1 MPITVLSDVFRALRL
16 QKARRSR
23 RWLLLLCC
31 SGLISGCAHFHSR
44 PLSPGMAAAAFN
56 ARSLNDSGL
65 RTFLAANHVVAPP
78 PDGSWGLKALTLVAI
93 YYQPALA
100 EARARLLAAQA
111 AQITAGERPNPSLSV
126 TPGYDA
132 GVADA
137 TSPWIVPLRLDWT
150 IETAGKRSDRMAQ
163 ARYLAGAAR
172 WRLIGTVWQVR
183 SRVRAALLDL
193 YVTRRLGEL
202 LGREVSTRRNVVRLL
217 DEQFAAGSVSSYV
230 VEQARTALN
239 STILAQQAATG
250 QALQAR
256 VRLAEALGLPLHA
269 LRDAHFSFTPFKT
282 FPLQLTHAEIRRKA
296 LLNRADVRAALDE
309 YAASQAA
316 LQLQIALQYPD
327 IHLGPGYAWNAQLV
341 GDSEWSIGLGLS
353 LPILNRHQG
362 PIAEAKA
369 RRALAAARFQSVQ
382 ARAIAEIDGA
392 LAAYGAARERLAT
405 AASLFAS
412 LHKQTDSIHAQVG
425 AGELQPLDYA
435 NAQVAFDVGAQS
447 RLGAEV
453 QAQQALGRLELA
465 VESPLTLSPMALH
478 QAQFDMSRPTNR
490 TSP

>member
-1 MPITVLSDVFRALRL
+1 MT
-16 QKARRSR
+16 
-23 RWLLLLCC
+23 
-31 SGLISGCAHFHSR
+31 
-44 PLSPGMAAAAFN
+44 AAAFD
-56 ARSLNDSGL
+56 ARSLNNSGL
-65 RTFLAANHVVAPP
+65 RTFLAANHVTAPP
-78 PDGSWGLKALTLVAI
+78 PGGTWNLKALTLAAI
-93 YYQPALA
+93 YYQPVLA

-132 GVADA
+132 GVAGA

-163 ARYLAGAAR
+163 ARERAGAAR
-172 WRLIGTVWQVR
+172 WKLIGTVWQVR

-193 YVTRRLGEL
+193 YVARRLDEL
-202 LGREVSTRRNVVRLL
+202 LSREASTRRTVVRLL

-230 VEQARTALN
+230 VEQARTALS
-239 STILAQQAATG
+239 STILAQQAAAG
-250 QALQAR
+250 RASQAR

-269 LRDAHFSFTPFKT
+269 LQGARLSFAPFKT
-282 FPLQLTHAEIRRKA
+282 FPLQLTRAEIRQKA

-353 LPILNRHQG
+353 LPILNRNQG

-369 RRALAAARFQSVQ
+369 RRELAAARFLSVQ

-392 LAAYGAARERLAT
+392 LAAYRAARERMAT
-405 AASLFAS
+405 AALLLAS
-412 LHKQTDSIHAQVG
+412 LHKQTDSIHAQVE

-435 NAQVAFDVGAQS
+435 NAQVALDVGARR

-478 QAQFDMSRPTNR
+478 RAQFDMPRAQKR